1 MPQSDIFTSLRAAL
15 ETTRGTPVDPTRILE
30 NTEFSHTPDVAT
42 IRPSERRG
50 SYFAF
55 YRTAAGREHHEVSF
69 SGLLS
74 YQQAVWLGNTFI
86 KGVTTGVGGGA
97 DKTYAFLPASATD
110 DIKSATLE
118 WGYDTALSATQP
130 GFRLPFVVGD
140 ELTLTFDKSSA
151 DGVTFSANMHSPK
164 AVTQITAFGGT
175 PAALV
180 TQAITP
186 TTVQVFI
193 DSATI
198 GTTADNYITN
208 AEFTL
213 TNEWTDLD
221 TLNLTTAAQDTFR
234 VGARAWTLS
243 CQRYKINDTE
253 LDAYNAK
260 TARKV
265 RIRATGPS
273 LGGSTYMLT
282 LDCYGV
288 WSGYSNDSV
297 DGLAMET
304 LTLEPLYDTTAGT
317 DFSLTVVSNDTTI
330 T

>member
-15 ETTRGTPVDPTRILE
+15 ETTRGTGVNPVRILE
-30 NTEFSHTPDVAT
+30 ATDFSHSPEVLT

-55 YRTAAGREHHEVSF
+55 YRAAAGREHHELEF
-69 SGLLS
+69 SGNLT
-74 YQQAVWLGNTFI
+74 YQQAAWLGQVFI
-86 KGVTTGVGGGA
+86 KGGVTGTGAGA
-97 DKTYAFLPASATD
+97 DKTYAYIPSSATD
-110 DIKSATLE
+110 DLKSVTME

-130 GFRLPFVVGD
+130 GFRLPFTVGD
-140 ELTLTFDKSSA
+140 ELKLMFDKASA
-151 DGVTFSANMHSPK
+151 EGVTFSASMHSPK
-164 AVTQITAFGGT
+164 GATQLSAFGGT
-175 PAALV
+175 PTALV
-180 TQAITP
+180 TNAITP
-186 TTVQVFI
+186 TTVQVYL
-193 DSATI
+193 DTTTI
-198 GTTADNYITN
+198 GTTADNYVTN
-208 AEFTL
+208 AEWTL

-260 TARKV
+260 TVRKV
-265 RIRATGPS
+265 RIAATGPT
-273 LGGSTYMLT
+273 LGAGTYKLT
-282 LDCYGV
+282 LDLYGV
-288 WSGYSNDSV
+288 WTGYSNDSV

-304 LTLEPLYDTTAGT
+304 LTLEPVYDATAAT
-317 DFSLTVVSNDTTI
+317 DFSLTVVTNDTAI